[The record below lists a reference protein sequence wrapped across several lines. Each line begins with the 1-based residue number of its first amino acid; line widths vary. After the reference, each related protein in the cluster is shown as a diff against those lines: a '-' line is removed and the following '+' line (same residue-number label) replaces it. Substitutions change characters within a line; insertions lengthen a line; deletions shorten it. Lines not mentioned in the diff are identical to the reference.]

1 MEKLTSPLKQFAHF
15 LIPWFLLA
23 LFFGQY
29 GKHFLHSPF
38 LQIGLCHKMRLKNW
52 KTGNNLTQRHS
63 GFFKNAFNRKV
74 YFVTCMYFELA
85 LFLAECSC
93 TLMPYGQCPPP
104 RVCSHYPRLSIS
116 VTTSWQGS
124 WQWHVAPLRHPCSPA
139 DNSAPGII
147 VVTSGHLELSGD
159 LHIVTMDQL
168 IGKWGDLL

>member
-38 LQIGLCHKMRLKNW
+38 SQIGLCHKIRLKNW

-85 LFLAECSC
+85 LFLAEGSC

-104 RVCSHYPRLSIS
+104 
-116 VTTSWQGS
+116 
-124 WQWHVAPLRHPCSPA
+124 PC
-139 DNSAPGII
+139 PGII
-147 VVTSGHLELSGD
+147 RGPVSPWPPRDQDRDSDMWRLSAI
-159 LHIVTMDQL
+159 LARHQTIAHPAL
-168 IGKWGDLL
+168 